1 MTTILVYRDGKV
13 SRADPLDPAWLK
25 DGSGV
30 VVWVDIAEPG
40 QGDVL
45 LLRDVFHFHE
55 LAIEDALAE
64 SHHPK
69 LEVYDGYLY
78 AILHGIDFKASQHEF
93 ATHDADF
100 FAGPNYLVTVT
111 DGTSRSI
118 PETQA
123 ACERNAR
130 LMAEGPMALMHR
142 IVDTMV
148 DHYRPEVDKLEERID
163 DLEGSVFDATETRAT
178 NQEILDLKRD
188 VASLRRTILPQRDVL
203 SRLGRR
209 EFPQISEEI
218 SYRFRDVYDHVV
230 RITDDALLFHDRL
243 SAILEA
249 HLSNV
254 SNRLNEVMKF
264 LTIFSVIF
272 LPMTVL
278 TGMYGMNVPLVHFP
292 GGEQFQFWWILGI
305 MLGLSVVLLGIFRAK
320 RWL

>member
-13 SRADPLDPAWLK
+13 SEADTFDPAWITEGAGVIVWMDIGEPTPA
-25 DGSGV
+25 DG
-30 VVWVDIAEPG
+30 
-40 QGDVL
+40 Q
-45 LLRDVFHFHE
+45 LLREVFGFHE
-55 LAIEDALAE
+55 LAVEDAMSA

-78 AILHGIDFKASQHEF
+78 AILHGIDFKAAQHEF

-100 FAGPNYLVTVT
+100 FVGANYLVTIT

-123 ACERNAR
+123 ACRRNPR
-130 LMAEGPMALMHR
+130 LLAEGPMALMHR

-148 DHYRPEVDKLEERID
+148 DHYRPEIDKLEERID
-163 DLEGSVFDATETRAT
+163 DLEASVFDASETRET
-178 NQEILDLKRD
+178 NQEILELKRD

-218 SYRFRDVYDHVV
+218 SYRFRDVFDHVV

-292 GGEQFQFWWILGI
+292 GGEPAQFWWILGI
-305 MLGLSVVLLGIFRAK
+305 MAALSGGLIWFFRSK

>member
-1 MTTILVYRDGKV
+1 MTTILVCRDGKV
-13 SRADPLDPAWLK
+13 TRADAFEPAWLEA
-25 DGSGV
+25 GSGV
-30 VVWVDIAEPG
+30 FAWVDIAAPG
-40 QGDVL
+40 PDDARVM
-45 LLRDVFHFHE
+45 RDVFGFHE
-55 LAIEDALAE
+55 LAIEDAMAE

-78 AILHGIDFKASQHEF
+78 AILHGIDFKASEHEF

-111 DGTSRSI
+111 DGTSRTI

-130 LMAEGPMALMHR
+130 LMAEGPMALVHR
-142 IVDTMV
+142 IIDTMV

-163 DLEGSVFDATETRAT
+163 ELESSVFEASITRAT
-178 NQEILDLKRD
+178 NLEILDLKRD
-188 VASLRRTILPQRDVL
+188 VASLRRIMLPQRDVL

-209 EFPQISEEI
+209 EFPQISEEVA
-218 SYRFRDVYDHVV
+218 YRFRDVYDHVV

-243 SAILEA
+243 AAILEA

-278 TGMYGMNVPLVHFP
+278 TGLYGMNVPLVHFP
-292 GGEQFQFWWILGI
+292 GGDGAQFWWILGI
-305 MLGLSVVLLGIFRAK
+305 MATLSVALLWFFRSK
-320 RWL
+320 HWL

>member
-1 MTTILVYRDGKV
+1 MFVWLDIGAPTPEDG
-13 SRADPLDPAWLK
+13 R
-25 DGSGV
+25 
-30 VVWVDIAEPG
+30 
-40 QGDVL
+40 L
-45 LLRDVFHFHE
+45 LQQIFGFHD
-55 LAIEDALAE
+55 LAIEDAMADA
-64 SHHPK
+64 HHPK

-78 AILHGIDFKASQHEF
+78 VILHGIDFTASAHEF

-100 FAGPNYLVTVT
+100 FAGANYLVTVT
-111 DGTSRSI
+111 DGKSRSI
-118 PETQA
+118 PETRA
-123 ACERNAR
+123 ACQRNPR
-130 LMAEGPMALMHR
+130 IMAEGPMGLMHR

-163 DLEGSVFDATETRAT
+163 EVESAVFDASETRAT
-178 NQEILDLKRD
+178 NQEILALKRD
-188 VASLRRTILPQRDVL
+188 VASLRRMILPQRDVL
-203 SRLGRR
+203 SRLGRG
-209 EFPQISEEI
+209 EFPQVSQEM

-272 LPMTVL
+272 MPMTVL

-292 GGEQFQFWWILGI
+292 GGEGAQFWWILSI
-305 MLGLSVVLLGIFRAK
+305 MGTLSGTLIWFFRSK

>member
-13 SRADPLDPAWLK
+13 SPADTFDPAWLE
-25 DGSGV
+25 DGAGV
-30 VVWVDIAEPG
+30 VVWLDIGAPTPDDG
-40 QGDVL
+40 RL
-45 LLRDVFHFHE
+45 LQEVFGFHE
-55 LAIEDALAE
+55 LAIEDAMADA
-64 SHHPK
+64 HHPK

-78 AILHGIDFKASQHEF
+78 AILHGIDFTASAHEF

-100 FAGPNYLVTVT
+100 FAGANYLVTVT

-123 ACERNAR
+123 ACQRNPR
-130 LMAEGPMALMHR
+130 IMAEGPMGLMHR

-163 DLEGSVFDATETRAT
+163 DVESAVFDASETRAT
-178 NQEILDLKRD
+178 NQEILALKRD
-188 VASLRRTILPQRDVL
+188 VASLRRMILPQRDVL

-209 EFPQISEEI
+209 EFPQVSEEM

-272 LPMTVL
+272 MPMTVL

-292 GGEQFQFWWILGI
+292 GGEGAQFWWILGI
-305 MLGLSVVLLGIFRAK
+305 MATLSTSLIWFFRSR

>member
-13 SRADPLDPAWLK
+13 SRAENFDPAWIEE
-25 DGSGV
+25 GSGV
-30 VVWVDIAEPG
+30 VVWLDIAAPT
-40 QGDVL
+40 QADAQI
-45 LLRDVFHFHE
+45 LREVFGFHE
-55 LAIEDALAE
+55 LAVEDAMAA

-78 AILHGIDFKASQHEF
+78 AILHGIDFKAAQHEF

-100 FAGPNYLVTVT
+100 FVGPNYLVTVT
-111 DGTSRSI
+111 DGTSRTI

-123 ACERNAR
+123 ACERNPR
-130 LMAEGPMALMHR
+130 LLAEGSMALMHR

-148 DHYRPEVDKLEERID
+148 DHYRPEIDKLEERID
-163 DLEGSVFDATETRAT
+163 ELEESVFDAAETRAT
-178 NQEILDLKRD
+178 NQEILELKRD
-188 VASLRRTILPQRDVL
+188 VASLRRTMLPQRDVL

-209 EFPQISEEI
+209 EFPQISEEL

-272 LPMTVL
+272 MPMTVL

-292 GGEQFQFWWILGI
+292 GGEHLQFWWILGI
-305 MLGLSVVLLGIFRAK
+305 MLTLAGVLIWIFRTR

>member
-13 SRADPLDPAWLK
+13 SRAGNFDPAWLEE
-25 DGSGV
+25 GSGV
-30 VVWVDIAEPG
+30 FVWVDIAAPAEADIP
-40 QGDVL
+40 
-45 LLRDVFHFHE
+45 LLRDTFGFHE
-55 LAIEDALAE
+55 LSVEDALAS

-78 AILHGIDFKASQHEF
+78 AILHGIDFKASEHEF

-118 PETQA
+118 PKTQA
-123 ACERNAR
+123 ACERNTR
-130 LMAEGPMALMHR
+130 VMAEGPMALMHR

-163 DLEGSVFDATETRAT
+163 ELEESVFEAGETRAA

-188 VASLRRTILPQRDVL
+188 VASLRRIILPQRDVL

-209 EFPQISEEI
+209 EFPQISEEV

-230 RITDDALLFHDRL
+230 RIADDALLFHDRL
-243 SAILEA
+243 AAILEA

-292 GGEQFQFWWILGI
+292 GGEGAQFWWILGI
-305 MLGLSVVLLGIFRAK
+305 MLGLSFVLLSIFRVK

>member
-13 SRADPLDPAWLK
+13 ARADVFEPAWLE

-30 VVWVDIAEPG
+30 FVWVDIAAPG
-40 QGDVL
+40 PDDAR
-45 LLRDVFHFHE
+45 LLREVFGFHE
-55 LAIEDALAE
+55 LAIEDAMSA

-78 AILHGIDFKASQHEF
+78 AILHGIDFRAAEHEF

-123 ACERNAR
+123 ACERNPR
-130 LMAEGPMALMHR
+130 LLAEGPMGLMHR

-148 DHYRPEVDKLEERID
+148 DHYRPEIDKLEDRID
-163 DLEGSVFDATETRAT
+163 ELEGSVFDALETRAT
-178 NQEILDLKRD
+178 NQEILELKRD

-209 EFPQISEEI
+209 EFPQINEEI

-272 LPMTVL
+272 MPMTVL

-292 GGEQFQFWWILGI
+292 GGEGAQFWWILGI
-305 MLGLSVVLLGIFRAK
+305 MATLSATLIWFFRSK